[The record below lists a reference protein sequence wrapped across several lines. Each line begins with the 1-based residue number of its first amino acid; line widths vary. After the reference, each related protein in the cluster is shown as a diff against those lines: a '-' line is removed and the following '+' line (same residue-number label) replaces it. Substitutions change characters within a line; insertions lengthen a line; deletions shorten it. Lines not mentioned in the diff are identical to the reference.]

1 MDGSVK
7 NLLAAEKE
15 AQKIIGNAYA
25 DLEKTVENA
34 EATAQSMLNEVR
46 QKLNN
51 ELQGQEDEV
60 SQNISRNSLQI
71 LIFLIDNYSSPAK
84 LMQ

>member
-46 QKLNN
+46 
-51 ELQGQEDEV
+51 
-60 SQNISRNSLQI
+60 
-71 LIFLIDNYSSPAK
+71 
-84 LMQ
+84 

>member
-51 ELQGQEDEV
+51 ELQSQEDEV
-60 SQNISRNSLQI
+60 SEYISKH
-71 LIFLIDNYSSPAK
+71 IFYYSC
-84 LMQ
+84 